1 MVVST
6 QSSAVTYLGNG
17 STTVWPFSFPVPDA
31 SWLQV
36 KTKNSTGVLS
46 TIPAND
52 YTVSGIGAAGGG
64 TVTYPKSGSALAT
77 GTRIRIQRVVP
88 IVQNVEIV
96 NQEGYYPE
104 VLEASADYRVFT
116 DQQLSQRITD
126 LEANDHW

>member
-6 QSSAVTYLGNG
+6 QACAVTYLGNG
-17 STTVWPFSFPVPDA
+17 STTVWPFSFPVSDA

-36 KTKNSTGVLS
+36 KTKNDAGVLS
-46 TIPAND
+46 TIPASD
-52 YTVSGIGAAGGG
+52 YTVTGIGAAGGG
-64 TVTYPKSGSALAT
+64 TVTYPKSGALST

-88 IVQNVEIV
+88 ILQSVEIV

-116 DQQLSQRITD
+116 DQQLNQRIVD
-126 LEANDHW
+126 LEANDRW